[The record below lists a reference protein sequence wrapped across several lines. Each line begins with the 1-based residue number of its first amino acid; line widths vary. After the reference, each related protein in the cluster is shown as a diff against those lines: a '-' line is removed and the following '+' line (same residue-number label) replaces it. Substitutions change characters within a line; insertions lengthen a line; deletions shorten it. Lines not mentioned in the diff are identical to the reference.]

1 MPPRNVTSGGQAG
14 KEPKK
19 GYDVSTRSPTGKP
32 ASVGENGKTSEMF
45 DNPLYGSVTKSHGRS
60 KDQDQQQKDHLIP
73 PDVLFGSSKT
83 ADGDT
88 DRPPV
93 PTPRNRSFTCSENK
107 PQPPTPV
114 SLHPPSQKKPVVPSR
129 SEGGMGQ
136 SRPPLP
142 AKSRPGVPEPQT
154 PKPRDY
160 RDTSELTSKQR
171 PPGRPDVSKIGR
183 PVK

>member
-1 MPPRNVTSGGQAG
+1 MKPMSLT
-14 KEPKK
+14 
-19 GYDVSTRSPTGKP
+19 YDFSDR
-32 ASVGENGKTSEMF
+32 GENGKTSEMF

-60 KDQDQQQKDHLIP
+60 KDQDQQQKDLLIP

-93 PTPRNRSFTCSENK
+93 PTPRNRSYTCSENK

-129 SEGGMGQ
+129 SEGGMGL

-160 RDTSELTSKQR
+160 RDTSELTSKHR
-171 PPGRPDVSKIGR
+171 PPGRPGESRKDSKEPTQVSR
-183 PVK
+183 QL